1 MKVYTTILGVTGV
14 NVQPGATD
22 KSGKATRDVV
32 ITSPDGELILRLV
45 GESRDNLEVT
55 FKSPEPGGWKE
66 AIKRQV
72 DA

>member
-1 MKVYTTILGVTGV
+1 MKVYTTILGVSGV
-14 NVQPGATD
+14 SVQPGGTD

-45 GESRDNLEVT
+45 GQNRDDLEVT
-55 FKSPEPGGWKE
+55 FQAPEPGGWKG
-66 AIKRQV
+66 AVKRQL